1 MSLMMLFTI
10 PIQLHLSE
18 TSFKTY
24 LDDLHSLN
32 SYIIFNTWQR
42 IFAYRVVLH
51 RYLNIAKLNTN
62 LCHLYI

>member
-18 TSFKTY
+18 TSLNTY
-24 LDDLHSLN
+24 LGDLYSLN

-62 LCHLYI
+62 LYHLYT